1 MGMET
6 PPLTDEQLIA
16 QVRAGDKSSLQAFH
30 DRYRNLVFTVAHR
43 VCGQEC
49 DAETVLV
56 TVFWEIWRNPSA
68 WNPQRGSARTYLL
81 LLTRSRAR
89 DLMRSERGRATA
101 QRTAGEELSLQK
113 NRSET
118 ELDPSEQL
126 FDKNRSMRLRE
137 ATQTLPDDVREALDL
152 AFFAGLTHVDISIRL
167 GIPLG
172 TVKTRIRR
180 GLVQLRERLTATK
193 DDWLIQ

>member
-1 MGMET
+1 MET
-6 PPLTDEQLIA
+6 QSQTDEQLIE
-16 QVRAGDKSSLQAFH
+16 RIRNGDKSSLQTFH
-30 DRYRNLVFTVAHR
+30 DRYRDLVFTVAFR

-89 DLMRSERGRATA
+89 DLMRSERGRANA
-101 QRTAGEELSLQK
+101 QRTASEELSFRQAS
-113 NRSET
+113 SET
-118 ELDPSEQL
+118 QLDPSEQL
-126 FDKNRSMRLRE
+126 FDKNRSTSLRD
-137 ATQTLPDDVREALDL
+137 ATKTLPDDVREALEL
-152 AFFAGLTHVDISIRL
+152 AFFAGLTHTDIAIRL

-180 GLVQLRERLTATK
+180 GLVQLRERLAATK
-193 DDWLIQ
+193 DDWSIQ